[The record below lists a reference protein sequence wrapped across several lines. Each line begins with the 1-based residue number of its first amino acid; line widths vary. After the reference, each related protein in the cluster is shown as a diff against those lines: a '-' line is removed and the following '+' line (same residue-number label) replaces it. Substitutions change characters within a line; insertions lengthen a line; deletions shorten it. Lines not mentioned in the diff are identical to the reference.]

1 MTAPLAGHS
10 DQARHDPPDYPLPRA
25 EGCPL
30 DPPPAFAALR
40 AEASLVPVRIW
51 DGSTPWLVTRY
62 SEQRALLAD
71 PRVSAD
77 ITRPG
82 FPHGT
87 AAVRKR
93 ASRVH
98 AFLNM
103 DDPEHARLRRMVAAH
118 FTARRAEA
126 MRPAIQAI
134 VDDAVDDLLTR
145 PKPADLV
152 AALALPVPS
161 MVICRLLGV
170 PDADQDFF
178 QRCTRIQA
186 NPYADDETHRQNQ
199 IDFLGYLDGLIEQ
212 KLAAPDDDLLS
223 QLVAERLRTGEL
235 TRRETAVM
243 GMFLIAAGH
252 QTTAN
257 MIALGTLTLLRHPD
271 QLAVLR
277 ESADPRALPTAVEEL
292 FRYISVVE
300 GRRRLALE
308 DIEIDGRL
316 IRAGDGLIMPADLAD
331 RDPSVFEN
339 PDRLDLAGHSHRHM
353 ALGFG
358 THQCLG
364 QHLARTE
371 LEIVFSTL
379 FRRIPTLALAVDI
392 TDLRFTNEGLRGVD
406 ELPVAW

>member
-1 MTAPLAGHS
+1 M
-10 DQARHDPPDYPLPRA
+10 
-25 EGCPL
+25 

-40 AEASLVPVRIW
+40 AEASLVRVRIW

-62 SEQRALLAD
+62 GEQRALLAD

-82 FPHGT
+82 YPHGT

-93 ASRVH
+93 AGRVH
-98 AFLNM
+98 TFLNM
-103 DDPEHARLRRMVAAH
+103 DDPEHARQRRMVNAH
-118 FTARRAEA
+118 FTARRAEK

-145 PKPADLV
+145 PNPADLV

-170 PDADQDFF
+170 PLADQDFF
-178 QRCTRIQA
+178 QRRGRILA
-186 NPYADDETHRQNQ
+186 DRNADDETHRQTQ
-199 IDFLGYLDGLIEQ
+199 IELLGYLDELIEE
-212 KLAAPDDDLLS
+212 KLAAPDDGLLS
-223 QLVAERLRTGEL
+223 ELVTERLRTGEL
-235 TRRETAVM
+235 TRRETAIM
-243 GMFLIAAGH
+243 GLLMLAAGH
-252 QTTAN
+252 ETTAN

-277 ESADPRALPTAVEEL
+277 RSEDDPRAVTKAVEEL

-300 GRRRLALE
+300 GRSRVALE

-339 PDRLDLAGHSHRHM
+339 PERLDLAGHSHRHL

-371 LEIVFSTL
+371 LEVVFSTL
-379 FRRIPTLALAVDI
+379 FRRIPTLSLAVDI
-392 TDLRFTNEGLRGVD
+392 AELRFRTEGLRGVH